1 MDLNVGLQDRAGSED
16 MLELT
21 GRVLKVFRIL
31 VQMLVVEQDCTN
43 RAYPGCVTVGRD
55 WTLLGLPIYKM
66 VLAQPFL
73 TFLVLGPFNTVPQV
87 VVTPTH
93 KLSLLLLHNYNF
105 ATVMN
110 CKYLCF
116 LDDLR

>member
-43 RAYPGCVTVGRD
+43 RAYPGCVTLGRD
-55 WTLLGLPIYKM
+55 
-66 VLAQPFL
+66 
-73 TFLVLGPFNTVPQV
+73 
-87 VVTPTH
+87 
-93 KLSLLLLHNYNF
+93 
-105 ATVMN
+105 
-110 CKYLCF
+110 
-116 LDDLR
+116 